1 MKQGKIS
8 TYLWF
13 CLGLLFALLVL
24 LMVCSGLTGH
34 VLMTDP
40 AGIPEAADAV
50 LNCIHAGNWP
60 ELESLVSGQP
70 AVSPVTG
77 EEGSAEKILYD
88 AFRESLQWTREEPY
102 HMEGSFVTQAVTVT
116 CLDIPGITDAMADIL
131 AETTAAQDTPQ
142 LLCDAANQIL
152 QTQIPTKQH
161 QITLTFEREQ
171 GRWLLV
177 PNQTFR
183 TLLSAFTA

>member
-24 LMVCSGLTGH
+24 LMVCSGLTGY
-34 VLMTDP
+34 VLMADP
-40 AGIPEAADAV
+40 AGIPAAADGV
-50 LNCIHAGNWP
+50 LSCIHAGNWQ

-70 AVSPVTG
+70 AVRPVTG
-77 EEGSAEKILYD
+77 AEGSAEKLLYD
-88 AFRESLQWTREEPY
+88 AFRESLQWTREESC
-102 HMEGSFVTQAVTVT
+102 HMEGAFVTQTVTVT
-116 CLDIPGITDAMADIL
+116 CLDIPGVTDAMAGIL
-131 AETTAAQDTPQ
+131 SETATAQDPAQ
-142 LLCDAANQIL
+142 LLCDAAKQVL
-152 QTQIPTKQH
+152 ETRTPTKQH

-177 PNQTFR
+177 PNHDFR